1 MTIEIRDLRAD
12 ELRPWLVAVE
22 TAFGEGVREE
32 RIPGFERII
41 EGDRILAAV
50 DGDAIVGGG
59 AIFSLGLTIPGGELP
74 AAGVTAVAILPTH
87 RRRGALTELMR
98 RQFHDARERGESLA
112 FLWASEG
119 SIYQRFGY
127 GLASLS
133 SSIEIPQSRGGF
145 RTDSAPE
152 GALRFIQRDEAAK
165 VFPAIYDDV
174 RRRTPGFFTRSADWW
189 EIEVLDDPEWRRG
202 GAGPRFHAVHEVDG
216 QPEGYVSYRIRED
229 WDWTGF
235 KSALEVRE
243 LFGTSHRAI
252 RELWRFCFSVDL
264 VATVKASLG
273 RPDHP
278 LLLMLAEPRR
288 LKLTLGD
295 ALWLRILDVAGA
307 LAPRSYAASDRVVL
321 ELSDHFL
328 PDQAGRWALDT
339 TGDSARV
346 QRTDAAPDLALDVT
360 DLGALYLGG
369 FTVAELARAGRTSEL
384 TVEAGRRVDA
394 MFATDQR
401 PWCPQIF

>member
-1 MTIEIRDLRAD
+1 MSFVHGWWPS
-12 ELRPWLVAVE
+12 RP
-22 TAFGEGVREE
+22 
-32 RIPGFERII
+32 P
-41 EGDRILAAV
+41 
-50 DGDAIVGGG
+50 
-59 AIFSLGLTIPGGELP
+59 S
-74 AAGVTAVAILPTH
+74 
-87 RRRGALTELMR
+87 
-98 RQFHDARERGESLA
+98 AREFARSA
-112 FLWASEG
+112 
-119 SIYQRFGY
+119 
-127 GLASLS
+127 
-133 SSIEIPQSRGGF
+133 SRGSSG
-145 RTDSAPE
+145 
-152 GALRFIQRDEAAK
+152 
-165 VFPAIYDDV
+165 
-174 RRRTPGFFTRSADWW
+174 
-189 EIEVLDDPEWRRG
+189 
-202 GAGPRFHAVHEVDG
+202 
-216 QPEGYVSYRIRED
+216 
-229 WDWTGF
+229 
-235 KSALEVRE
+235 
-243 LFGTSHRAI
+243 
-252 RELWRFCFSVDL
+252 
-264 VATVKASLG
+264 SL
-273 RPDHP
+273 
-278 LLLMLAEPRR
+278 LAEPRR